1 MGYQWPNLYYQI
13 EEDLIVHTPSRG
25 SSATGVTASGT
36 TTPVDPPSEEEELH
50 EIPLP
55 PDPLPKLP
63 GLLSISNINHRTTEL
78 RTRIEAHNQSLREQP
93 LTPQQRL
100 GALINRIRSRRDLDE
115 VAFTEENIT
124 YCQLW
129 RIDQSS
135 NPHLYTEASLQEDA
149 AYEPPCYQDAQDK
162 EEVEEEVEEE
172 ELPPLPIPGPSGIQ
186 SMIPP
191 SVHNSP
197 GSSLERLRDSLD
209 EHLGTIIEAMF
220 QLPESP
226 ETD

>member
-1 MGYQWPNLYYQI
+1 ML
-13 EEDLIVHTPSRG
+13 LVHIW
-25 SSATGVTASGT
+25 SG
-36 TTPVDPPSEEEELH
+36 
-50 EIPLP
+50 
-55 PDPLPKLP
+55 
-63 GLLSISNINHRTTEL
+63 
-78 RTRIEAHNQSLREQP
+78 
-93 LTPQQRL
+93 
-100 GALINRIRSRRDLDE
+100 RDLDE
-115 VAFTEENIT
+115 VAFEEGNIT

-135 NPHLYTEASLQEDA
+135 NPHLYTEASLLEDA
-149 AYEPPCYQDAQDK
+149 AYQPPGYQDSQDK
-162 EEVEEEVEEE
+162 GEAVEEVEEE

-191 SVHNSP
+191 SEHNSP